1 MRAVGPGAITSVW
14 GWRSDGTPIAKLPA
28 CSVGLLLLGVCCFS
42 GPGFADLDPRA
53 ADARQRMGEAARR
66 PLRRYLY
73 PDGSTPVPPGDP
85 CRLSLRACFLL
96 AFFLVADRTA
106 KLLLH
111 RALHL
116 SRLDAPL
123 EGRQVPVVAKWIIE
137 SAHAVTPEHVG

>member
-1 MRAVGPGAITSVW
+1 
-14 GWRSDGTPIAKLPA
+14 
-28 CSVGLLLLGVCCFS
+28 
-42 GPGFADLDPRA
+42 GPGFAALDPRA

-137 SAHAVTPEHVG
+137 SAHAVTPEHVGRRHDLLHAVGLGLLVGRIHVFDVDVEARIRAL